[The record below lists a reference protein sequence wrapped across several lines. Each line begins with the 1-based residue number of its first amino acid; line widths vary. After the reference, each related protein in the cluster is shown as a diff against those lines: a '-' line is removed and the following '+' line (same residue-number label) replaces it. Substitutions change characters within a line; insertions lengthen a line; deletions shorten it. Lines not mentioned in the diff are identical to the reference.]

1 MAAAHGSMP
10 SFGHAEPKRGT
21 EWRGKSLWL
30 LWALSKV
37 TRRKGETISGRPRS
51 NGYVHQSDRTLRLH
65 NRQAPSPQDECSAPP
80 TTAPAKNS
88 STTNSAHN

>member
-10 SFGHAEPKRGT
+10 EFGHAEPRRGT

-37 TRRKGETISGRPRS
+37 TRRKGETANRPTRS
-51 NGYVHQSDRTLRLH
+51 NGYVPPPQLH
-65 NRQAPSPQDECSAPP
+65 PP
-80 TTAPAKNS
+80 TPPPPRPAPFQS
-88 STTNSAHN
+88 ISPPTQISLDM